1 MLVSVIIPVFNGEKY
16 IKQALETVYSQ
27 SYKNF
32 EVVCVNDGSTD
43 NTEAIVKYFDKKI
56 IYYFQNNKGQ
66 SAARNTAIKL
76 SHGDLIALLDADDIW
91 FPEKLKLQVNYFL
104 DHPEVSMVHSNIS
117 IGTNDGYYHSKV
129 TDN

>member
-43 NTEAIVKYFDKKI
+43 NTEAIVKNFDKKI
-56 IYYFQNNKGQ
+56 N
-66 SAARNTAIKL
+66 
-76 SHGDLIALLDADDIW
+76 
-91 FPEKLKLQVNYFL
+91 LKQQY
-104 DHPEVSMVHSNIS
+104 
-117 IGTNDGYYHSKV
+117 
-129 TDN
+129 

>member
-43 NTEAIVKYFDKKI
+43 NTEAIVKNFDKK
-56 IYYFQNNKGQ
+56 
-66 SAARNTAIKL
+66 
-76 SHGDLIALLDADDIW
+76 
-91 FPEKLKLQVNYFL
+91 
-104 DHPEVSMVHSNIS
+104 
-117 IGTNDGYYHSKV
+117 
-129 TDN
+129 